1 MSNRRFVTLMLSVPV
16 VAGILI
22 GGCSAAHAA
31 EAKRSSYRTANPGA
45 LVAKL
50 PATIHGSCRITER
63 LVTKADGSQHIARK
77 TVCTGR

>member
-1 MSNRRFVTLMLSVPV
+1 MTNRRFVTLMLSVPV

-22 GGCSAAHAA
+22 GGCVEAHAS

-45 LVAKL
+45 LIAKL
-50 PATIHGSCRITER
+50 PSTVHGSCRITER

-77 TVCTGR
+77 TICTGR